1 MNLNEVDWE
10 SLEDVWGFLFEE
22 GVFAKIYRKSTKESS
37 LSVVTR
43 TPFTPLSE
51 ELVILVY
58 AYEKFERLIR
68 K

>member
-10 SLEDVWGFLFEE
+10 SLEDVWGFIFEK
-22 GVFAKIYRKSTKESS
+22 GVFAKIYRKSIKESS
-37 LSVVTR
+37 LSVVTH
-43 TPFTPLSE
+43 TPLSE